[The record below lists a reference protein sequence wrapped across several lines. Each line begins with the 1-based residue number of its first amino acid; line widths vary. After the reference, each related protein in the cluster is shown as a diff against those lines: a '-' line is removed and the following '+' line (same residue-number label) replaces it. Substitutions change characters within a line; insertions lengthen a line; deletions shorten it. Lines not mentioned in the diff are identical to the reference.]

1 MIQLQYFLY
10 DDREKSYLKQR
21 DKKLGA
27 IIEQVGHIYR
37 EVNPD
42 LFTALIQTIVDQ
54 QISTKAAKTI
64 WERLVDKYGKLS
76 PEKLAAAEPGDIQ
89 KTGLTMIKAVNIK
102 NISQQAASGEL
113 DLDTLH
119 NKSDE
124 EVCRELTK
132 LRGVGPWTAE
142 MLMLFSMQRK
152 NVISYGDLAIHR
164 GLCRLY
170 SHQKVNKKL
179 FLKYKELYS
188 PYASTASLY
197 LWAIAGEASDKE

>member
-10 DDREKSYLKQR
+10 DDREKNYLKQK
-21 DKKLGA
+21 DIKLGA
-27 IIEQVGHIYR
+27 IIDQVGHIYR

-64 WERLVDKYGKLS
+64 WERLIDKYGKLA

-102 NISQQAASGEL
+102 TISQKVASGEL
-113 DLDTLH
+113 DLESLH
-119 NKSDE
+119 NMPDDQ
-124 EVCRELTK
+124 VCRELTK

-152 NVISYGDLAIHR
+152 NILSYGDLAIHR

-170 SHQKVNKKL
+170 NHSGVDKKL
-179 FLKYKELYS
+179 FLEYKELYS

-197 LWAIAGEASDKE
+197 LWAIAGGALDKE